1 MADVLNLPPPM
12 NAPNKK
18 KRNNNRKPQG
28 KPNYGKPQ
36 GQFIKIPPNARYIR
50 GYGKYVEPQA
60 VFQQGSNKNN
70 AAHQRLKKK
79 IYKKQAAESDS
90 WWSRITKS
98 LPDILTTAAPFVLKA
113 LSGFG
118 DYKVNSNSILA
129 SATGGDN
136 GSQLPMMENTKV
148 SNVIR
153 HREFIMNILGN
164 TNDFFITTLPIN
176 PGLDTTFPWL
186 FVIANAFTS
195 YRMLGMV
202 LEFKSLYSEFAAAG
216 YLGYVAIGTQYN
228 SLDVPFPD
236 KQSLENSE
244 YANSCK
250 PTEDLLHPIECA
262 SDQQVLTHLYLRSG
276 DIPNA
281 SDLKFYDLGKV
292 SIATGGQLSSGII
305 GELWCTYEVEFYQ
318 PKLTRSTGVLINWDH
333 WLSPDNATSALPFG
347 ATPAQSSGSTMVGS
361 AMTGTTYQFPKDTT
375 AGLYRWVWAIENA
388 ATAVIVAPLV
398 TFANALGRA
407 YYKLNT
413 AVATYKCPADAV
425 TSARLVMT
433 GYVEITG
440 PGAVIILGTAGTIPA
455 NSDMDFS
462 ISQIPTS
469 ISEEQKKLRKQG
481 YCESKPI
488 EQKLIEKP
496 EIVQKTVP
504 LSIAIRRVESI
515 GFSKAVAMAIH
526 DFVGGDFDSFKIYF
540 KELQLFL
547 DTGYPP
553 TLIEDIAS
561 KSKTSID
568 EVVMELSWCNFSV
581 VTAQHQLRQNVVN
594 QQQSN
599 YPRSYSF
606 GSDHTQSR

>member
-18 KRNNNRKPQG
+18 RRNNNKKPQG

-164 TNDFFITTLPIN
+164 TNDFFITTLPLN

-244 YANSCK
+244 YANS
-250 PTEDLLHPIECA
+250 
-262 SDQQVLTHLYLRSG
+262 
-276 DIPNA
+276 
-281 SDLKFYDLGKV
+281 
-292 SIATGGQLSSGII
+292 
-305 GELWCTYEVEFYQ
+305 
-318 PKLTRSTGVLINWDH
+318 
-333 WLSPDNATSALPFG
+333 
-347 ATPAQSSGSTMVGS
+347 
-361 AMTGTTYQFPKDTT
+361 
-375 AGLYRWVWAIENA
+375 
-388 ATAVIVAPLV
+388 
-398 TFANALGRA
+398 
-407 YYKLNT
+407 
-413 AVATYKCPADAV
+413 
-425 TSARLVMT
+425 
-433 GYVEITG
+433 
-440 PGAVIILGTAGTIPA
+440 
-455 NSDMDFS
+455 
-462 ISQIPTS
+462 
-469 ISEEQKKLRKQG
+469 
-481 YCESKPI
+481 
-488 EQKLIEKP
+488 
-496 EIVQKTVP
+496 
-504 LSIAIRRVESI
+504 
-515 GFSKAVAMAIH
+515 
-526 DFVGGDFDSFKIYF
+526 
-540 KELQLFL
+540 
-547 DTGYPP
+547 
-553 TLIEDIAS
+553 
-561 KSKTSID
+561 
-568 EVVMELSWCNFSV
+568 
-581 VTAQHQLRQNVVN
+581 
-594 QQQSN
+594 
-599 YPRSYSF
+599 
-606 GSDHTQSR
+606 